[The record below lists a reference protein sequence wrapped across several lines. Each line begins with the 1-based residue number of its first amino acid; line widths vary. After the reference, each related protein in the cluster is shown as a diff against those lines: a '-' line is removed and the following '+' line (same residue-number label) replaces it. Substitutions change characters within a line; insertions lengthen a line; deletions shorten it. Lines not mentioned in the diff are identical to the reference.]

1 MENTFKVEFCKLKEV
16 TKLKYLTTIII
27 KKNYVHAKGDK
38 LMNQCYFALRLI
50 QVKTTLDK

>member
-38 LMNQCYFALRLI
+38 LMNQSYFALRLI